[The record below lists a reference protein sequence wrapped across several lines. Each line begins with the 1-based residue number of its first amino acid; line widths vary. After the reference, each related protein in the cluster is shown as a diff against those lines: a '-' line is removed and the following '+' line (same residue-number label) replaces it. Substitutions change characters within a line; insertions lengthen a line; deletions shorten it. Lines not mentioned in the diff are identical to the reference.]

1 MDEDVLAAIVT
12 GDETKSFG
20 VVEPLHLSD
29 DRNCSRRIR
38 GDPARRSWPIA
49 RWPLRPFD
57 NASSVHLDHPSDL
70 RSLGARSDL
79 DAQFGTRRNS
89 VMACCMQG
97 VGVQKRVARAARQ
110 LDKSVTLVGLEP
122 FDDRIDWRRARID
135 RRRASPHG
143 RAAKPPC
150 VRTAAEASPR
160 TRPRL
165 VRHWPI
171 VIKATLARRP
181 KVLTLAHV
189 SPKSSPKT

>member
-29 DRNCSRRIR
+29 HRNCSRRIR
-38 GDPARRSWPIA
+38 RDPAWRPNSIA
-49 RWPLRPFD
+49 RWPLWPFD
-57 NASSVHLDHPSDL
+57 NASSVHLNHPSDL
-70 RSLGARSDL
+70 RSLRARANL
-79 DAQFGTRRNS
+79 DAQFGARRNS

-135 RRRASPHG
+135 RHRAHPPG
-143 RAAKPPC
+143 RAKPPG

-171 VIKATLARRP
+171 VIKATFARCP